1 MQKVT
6 DPALLSQLNGGTP
19 APATQTS
26 APGVIV
32 GRPKAPDPYKVEQ
45 DRIYNAQEAE
55 RLRIARE
62 KELRDAEKDRFDI
75 DKKARDAAAGPAAD
89 ATEAERKSASFLG
102 RAIQAENDYLNI
114 DADPNVP
121 GQQQIGGRSVP
132 GQFFSDHFPNV
143 ANNFSDPAR
152 QKADQ
157 AQLAF
162 ISAIL
167 RSDSGAAIPT
177 DEITKARQQ
186 YFPMPGDSPEVIAQ
200 KAQSRR
206 TAIEGLRESAGR
218 MAPQSVATPE
228 AAARATMDAAGM
240 FVPGI
245 NSAPQGGPPPP
256 PQGPNDS
263 MRVPGATMDN
273 IAFGM
278 DLPGTQ
284 SDHTG
289 VPRLTPQQ
297 QAALTAALDAN
308 LGNPN
313 FGPDTLRMIYQ
324 SIGYPVGDLPS
335 APEFYDA
342 IRSGKSIG
350 TEPDYRT
357 ADEARQK
364 ELDAILQERGM
375 MDEAKR
381 GVAAF
386 DAGVFANLTDELAGV
401 AGGLLSDGS
410 FADGYQQERDVVR
423 RAQQIG
429 REERGVGPEIVGGL
443 LSPLNRLGSAN
454 TAREFV
460 TQGAKFGA
468 LSGFGA
474 GEGLQNSLLSAGG
487 GAVVGAGVGAGAS
500 QAPKAVNALLDT
512 SIGQR
517 ATGVVKNAL
526 ERTRP
531 NVDAEVIAAG
541 QRQGIPIRLPDAVEG
556 KRPAMAAL
564 EKTKTGAPRV
574 ASARAE
580 DINATQDRLAS
591 LVPEGASARDETQL
605 GKMLQSAMERQNEA
619 SKSQTSAFFK
629 RVEKMAPGARSD
641 AADTLAYIDGE
652 ISRLQ
657 GAGSRGN
664 ASAIKALQDMRAD
677 IAETGLSVESLQ
689 SLRASIRQRVKDNN
703 LDPSATDRLFGGV
716 DEAATAD
723 LEKAL
728 GAVNKNA
735 VGAFRRANRSHAE
748 RLAFRREV
756 AKELTGTPNNPLDA
770 EKAATRLMSKIGSKG
785 DEEGFGRIW
794 ASLDDA
800 ERADTAATI
809 LHNYG
814 GGDEFSLQKLATNL
828 ENANE
833 RTLRTVFGKDGY
845 EALRD
850 IRLIARRKTQTQK
863 GLNNSN
869 TGSIVEDKGNS
880 LLDTILGVFG
890 YTQGGPLGAAAA
902 VGARSVGEK
911 AGNSW
916 RARLLLNPDFTKWLK
931 QTPNTTRP
939 EVINR
944 YFDRLNKIASREQA
958 FLMDAQQLQS
968 YLAAQFSKGTG
979 RAAADENS
987 GENGR
992 EQPR

>member
-1 MQKVT
+1 MEGQTATNPQTGEKVV
-6 DPALLSQLNGGTP
+6 LRGGQWVP
-19 APATQTS
+19 LDQAPQQPQR
-26 APGVIV
+26 APGFIP
-32 GRPKAPDPYKVEQ
+32 GAPKAPDPYRVEQ
-45 DRIYNAQEAE
+45 DAQSNQRANTNTNLSIESGDRSQRGQVQDYRKEFDNSAPVKTYGVAITSLANAVKRGEDGSGDVALIYDYAKAMDPESVVRESEVGMAQAGQSMIKSAAARYKKEFGIEGGGVLDPQTRQYLRREIINAARSRRQAYEQQRE
-55 RLRIARE
+55 RFSGIAQRNNFNVEDIIGPDLGAPFRE
-62 KELRDAEKDRFDI
+62 DLSRFGVSGRRFTDAEMA
-75 DKKARDAAAGPAAD
+75 ARA
-89 ATEAERKSASFLG
+89 
-102 RAIQAENDYLNI
+102 
-114 DADPNVP
+114 
-121 GQQQIGGRSVP
+121 
-132 GQFFSDHFPNV
+132 
-143 ANNFSDPAR
+143 
-152 QKADQ
+152 
-157 AQLAF
+157 
-162 ISAIL
+162 
-167 RSDSGAAIPT
+167 
-177 DEITKARQQ
+177 
-186 YFPMPGDSPEVIAQ
+186 
-200 KAQSRR
+200 
-206 TAIEGLRESAGR
+206 GLREGGGQ
-218 MAPQSVATPE
+218 PPE
-228 AAARATMDAAGM
+228 
-240 FVPGI
+240 
-245 NSAPQGGPPPP
+245 
-256 PQGPNDS
+256 GPNGS

-273 IAFGM
+273 IRFDIDGGGE
-278 DLPGTQ
+278 PVEGK
-284 SDHTG
+284 
-289 VPRLTPQQ
+289 RLTPEQERDY
-297 QAALTAALDAN
+297 QAFIAANRETLTPELLDAWWKSRGFGGLSN
-308 LGNPN
+308 AEEVIAAAKAGSLG
-313 FGPDTLRMIYQ
+313 G
-324 SIGYPVGDLPS
+324 V
-335 APEFYDA
+335 
-342 IRSGKSIG
+342 
-350 TEPDYRT
+350 DYSKTDQQRR
-357 ADEARQK
+357 D
-364 ELDAILQERGM
+364 ELDAQLRAEGTGNDNFGDYATGGIAGLDRGITL
-375 MDEAKR
+375 
-381 GVAAF
+381 GWS
-386 DAGVFANLTDELAGV
+386 DELAGV
-401 AGGLLSDGS
+401 AGGIHDIASGGSFSDG
-410 FADGYQQERDVVR
+410 YTRERDLTR
-423 RAQQIG
+423 RAQEISREKVGIAPELAGGLMVPGSALGRVEGIG
-429 REERGVGPEIVGGL
+429 QFIRQGAGVG
-443 LSPLNRLGSAN
+443 
-454 TAREFV
+454 
-460 TQGAKFGA
+460 A
-468 LSGFGA
+468 LAGA
-474 GEGLQNSLLSAGG
+474 GEGQGASDSAINALLGAGG
-487 GAVVGAGVGAGAS
+487 GAVVGAAAS
-500 QAPKAVNALLDT
+500 QAPRVVNALLDT
-512 SIGQR
+512 QAGQR
-517 ATGVVKNAL
+517 ATGVVRNAL

-531 NVDAEVIAAG
+531 NVDAEVVAAG

-605 GKMLQSAMERQNEA
+605 GKMLQSAMERQNEV

-869 TGSIVEDKGNS
+869 TGSVVEEKGNS

-902 VGARSVGEK
+902 VGARSLGEK
-911 AGNSW
+911 VGNSW

-944 YFDRLNKIASREQA
+944 YFERLNKIASREQA

-968 YLAAQFSKGTG
+968 YLAAQFSKSPG
-979 RAAADENS
+979 RAAADDETGNR
-987 GENGR
+987 GR
-992 EQPR
+992 VEPR